1 MRCRASVGVQ
11 TSRGGATSEPGTAFF
26 VERGRTMIDK
36 PEIDAKVEELGVHAA
51 NVQRDLISV
60 WEFL

>member
-1 MRCRASVGVQ
+1 
-11 TSRGGATSEPGTAFF
+11 
-26 VERGRTMIDK
+26 MIDK